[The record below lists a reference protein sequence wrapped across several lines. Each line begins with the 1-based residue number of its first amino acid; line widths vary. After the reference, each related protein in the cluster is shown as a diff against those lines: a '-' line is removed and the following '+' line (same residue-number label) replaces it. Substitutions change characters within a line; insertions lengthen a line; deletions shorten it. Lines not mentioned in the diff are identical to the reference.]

1 MSHTPSDRTRESL
14 FNEFNSVVAETEKL
28 FRSVAASGSDEA
40 GAVRA
45 KVEQGLAT
53 AADLLERLRREA
65 VGQASAAARATD
77 EYVVESPWRAIGIAA
92 VVAGLAGLVAGL
104 LVSNQSL
111 KD

>member
-1 MSHTPSDRTRESL
+1 MGPPSDHRL

-28 FRSVAASGSDEA
+28 FKSAAAASADEA
-40 GAVRA
+40 GAIRA
-45 KVEQGLAT
+45 KVEHGLAT
-53 AADLLERLRREA
+53 AADLLERIRREA

-77 EYVVESPWRAIGIAA
+77 EYVEESPWRAIGIAA

-104 LVSNQSL
+104 LISQESM

>member
-1 MSHTPSDRTRESL
+1 MSHTPSDPRRQSL

-28 FRSVAASGSDEA
+28 LKSAAASGADEA
-40 GAVRA
+40 GAIRA
-45 KVEQGLAT
+45 KVEHGLAT
-53 AADLLERLRREA
+53 AADLLERIRREA

-77 EYVVESPWRAIGIAA
+77 DYVEESPWRAIGIVA

-104 LVSNQSL
+104 LLSQQSE